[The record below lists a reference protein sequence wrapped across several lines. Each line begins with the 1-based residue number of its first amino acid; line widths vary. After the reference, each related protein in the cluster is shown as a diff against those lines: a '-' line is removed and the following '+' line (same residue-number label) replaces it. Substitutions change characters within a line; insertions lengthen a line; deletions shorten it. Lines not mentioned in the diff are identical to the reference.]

1 MTSTI
6 DEYQLSKTLG
16 EGFSAK
22 VKLATG
28 PDGKQYALKIF
39 DLSKES
45 NSKTAIRYMK
55 EEVAMTM
62 NLSHKNIVK
71 YHDFKE
77 STTMMKAN
85 GSGVEVAYIAQEPV
99 LGGELFDFIANGG
112 ELSEPICRYY
122 FK

>member
-6 DEYQLSKTLG
+6 DGYQLSKTLG

-45 NSKTAIRYMK
+45 NSKNAIRYMK
-55 EEVAMTM
+55 EEVALTM
-62 NLSHKNIVK
+62 NLTHKNIVK

-77 STTMMKAN
+77 ATTMKKAN
-85 GSGVEVAYIAQEPV
+85 GSRANVAYIAQEPV
-99 LGGELFDFIANGG
+99 LGGELFDYIASGG

>member
-6 DEYQLSKTLG
+6 DGYQLSKTLG

-45 NSKTAIRYMK
+45 NSKAAIRYMK

-77 STTMMKAN
+77 SSTMNAK
-85 GSGVEVAYIAQEPV
+85 GKGVEVAYIAQEPV

>member
-45 NSKTAIRYMK
+45 NSKNAIKYMK

-77 STTMMKAN
+77 STTMTKAN
-85 GSGVEVAYIAQEPV
+85 GSGVKVAYIAQEPV

>member
-1 MTSTI
+1 MTSVI
-6 DEYQLSKTLG
+6 DEYKVSKTLG

-22 VKLATG
+22 VKLAEG

-45 NSKTAIRYMK
+45 NNKNAMRYMK
-55 EEVAMTM
+55 EEVQMTM

-71 YHDFKE
+71 YHNFKE
-77 STTMMKAN
+77 DAVLQKAD
-85 GSGVEVAYIAQEPV
+85 GHEAKVAYIAQEPV
-99 LGGELFDFIANGG
+99 LGGELFDYIANGG
-112 ELSEPICRYY
+112 EMSEPICRYY